1 MSNYRKETEEKI
13 NDKIQEM
20 LEDVPEFVSSYI
32 LSIAYSTSASTRLEY
47 LRDIKRF
54 LNYIVESYTEKDIY
68 DIKSITLDILDSL
81 DVDYL
86 NSYASYLKTYREN
99 GQTRSNDNISIRRKL
114 SSIRSLYSYLYIN
127 DMINDNP
134 MVKIKVPKV
143 SKKEIIRMDK
153 DETRDF
159 LNAVESGASN
169 ASPHQAKYHEKQ
181 KDRDFALISLLL
193 GTGMRVSE
201 CVGLNINDIDLK
213 HYAIKITRKGG
224 KEEIIYMS
232 DVLADIMN
240 DYLEYRKSLSP
251 LPGHEQALF
260 LSSQRTRIGVRS
272 VELLVKKYK
281 NQACLLKNITPHK
294 LRSTYGT
301 TLYEATGDLY
311 LVAEVLGHSSVE
323 TTKKHYANIS
333 NQHKFENRNKV
344 SFDE

>member
-251 LPGHEQALF
+251 LPGHEQSLF
-260 LSSQRTRIGVRS
+260 LSSQRKRMGVRS

-281 NQACLLKNITPHK
+281 NQASLLKNITPHK
-294 LRSTYGT
+294 LRSTFGT
-301 TLYEATGDLY
+301 NLYEATSDLY

-333 NQHKFENRNKV
+333 NQHKYENRNKITY
-344 SFDE
+344 